1 MDWYY
6 SLCKEQ
12 RNEDPLTKIYWKWC
26 VCNICNNSLSVLLS
40 CPPQWRLF
48 VCMERKPVSLFEVDQ
63 SCLPEHSCNQPFF
76 FFLKEITLVE
86 CCYSKV
92 KEKQQQGPG
101 GAGFFVWV
109 FFDPPVCV
117 TGSCWGQSCLE
128 GLWGRACRQQITNK
142 RGSLSGHLSERG
154 WDEEENLGGL
164 LLVFWFLGVFLIKVE
179 ERFEGGGGERRKYS
193 QDKRASAEGRNGKAK
208 ANHIALKWAKTL
220 CNK

>member
-63 SCLPEHSCNQPFF
+63 SCLPEHSCSQPFFF

-101 GAGFFVWV
+101 GAGFFV
-109 FFDPPVCV
+109 
-117 TGSCWGQSCLE
+117 
-128 GLWGRACRQQITNK
+128 
-142 RGSLSGHLSERG
+142 
-154 WDEEENLGGL
+154 
-164 LLVFWFLGVFLIKVE
+164 
-179 ERFEGGGGERRKYS
+179 
-193 QDKRASAEGRNGKAK
+193 
-208 ANHIALKWAKTL
+208 
-220 CNK
+220 

>member
-1 MDWYY
+1 MKIHWQRFTRNCVFAIFAIIPF
-6 SLCKEQ
+6 LCCF
-12 RNEDPLTKIYWKWC
+12 PP
-26 VCNICNNSLSVLLS
+26 LLS
-40 CPPQWRLF
+40 GGCLF
-48 VCMERKPVSLFEVDQ
+48 VWKENLFLYLRWTSLVCQ
-63 SCLPEHSCNQPFF
+63 STAATSPFF
-76 FFLKEITLVE
+76 FFILKEITLVE

-164 LLVFWFLGVFLIKVE
+164 LLVFWFLGFFLIKVE

-193 QDKRASAEGRNGKAK
+193 QDRRASAEGRNGKAK